1 MINTEFKKAILSE
14 DIIAIKSILIDS
26 LVIDP
31 TAKTFDELLLYAK
44 ENLKN
49 NLIDIHDGEI
59 LIDNE
64 NEWNID
70 YLNKQM
76 VKVLYNFSNERIQL
90 IKNMCKIIYKD
101 KILSQKKVKNE
112 YPLNNIPRRRTYKV
126 RKNNRIGIKIIV
138 GLVILI
144 ILIIIVNLFSD

>member
-126 RKNNRIGIKIIV
+126 RKNNRIGIKIII

>member
-1 MINTEFKKAILSE
+1 MEKN
-14 DIIAIKSILIDS
+14 
-26 LVIDP
+26 
-31 TAKTFDELLLYAK
+31 AK

-64 NEWNID
+64 NEWNIN

-126 RKNNRIGIKIIV
+126 RKNNRIGIKIII

>member
-31 TAKTFDELLLYAK
+31 TAKTFDELLSYAK

-64 NEWNID
+64 NEWNIN

-112 YPLNNIPRRRTYKV
+112 YPLNNIPRRRAYKV

>member
-1 MINTEFKKAILSE
+1 MINTEFKKAILLE

>member
-1 MINTEFKKAILSE
+1 MINTEFKKAILLE

-64 NEWNID
+64 NEWNIY